1 MKIFMCYA
9 RVDKPF
15 CREIVRIID
24 NHEIFVDDR
33 FYAGDDWWEI
43 ILERLAWCDVL
54 IFLISVHSLKSVY
67 CKRELNIAMRHGKR
81 IMPIL
86 LDEAAIPHIPK
97 ELSKLHWADLTGAM
111 TDEVVQWIHDSLLKI
126 EADLKESVHKNPT
139 QTASIISAPP
149 VFLDG
154 DPAQHIGQA
163 SEFMQIGEFDRARM
177 ILQRLRDKPMQ
188 PMQKRIVDK
197 MISENEKLLDEQ
209 LSDRARDMEYRTLC
223 SIAHNPHLRELAL
236 EEYEAFRKRF
246 PDYDPK
252 NIHAV
257 LFSKKPVGAVIS
269 QQQQPDAA
277 VVSVNSHSS
286 FRSRRNPDFF
296 MPMLEFLPIHT
307 GSTMRPFELA
317 RYPVTNQQF
326 NIFIND
332 PDGASRMRWWTY
344 AASARNYREKSE
356 KLVPAPES
364 EDLHPCSTC
373 WYNAMAFCFYL
384 SEHLGQRV
392 LLPTRAQRRRA
403 AGGTDGRR
411 YPFGNELTPSKA
423 NYRDSGIG
431 HTTPVNAYNSPGPYG
446 NYDLSGNVWEW
457 LLDGAGLDKPYDHR
471 TRADRYLAGGS
482 FRSRADELL
491 VTSEMVQ
498 SPELITP
505 TIGFRVMILLDT

>member
-15 CREIVRIID
+15 CREVVRIID
-24 NHEIFVDDR
+24 HHEIFVDDR

-43 ILERLAWCDVL
+43 ILDRLAWCDVL
-54 IFLISVHSLKSVY
+54 IFLISTHSLKSVY
-67 CKRELNIAMRHGKR
+67 CKRELAIAMRHGKR
-81 IMPIL
+81 IVPVL
-86 LDEAAIPHIPK
+86 LDEAALPHIPK
-97 ELSKLHWADLTGAM
+97 DLAKLHWADLTGAM
-111 TDEVVQWIHDSLLKI
+111 TDEVVKWIHESLLKI
-126 EADLKESVHKNPT
+126 ESELKESTKVA
-139 QTASIISAPP
+139 ASASEAIVSAPP
-149 VFLDG
+149 VFVDG

-223 SIAHNPHLRELAL
+223 NIAHNPHLRELAL

-257 LFSKKPVGAVIS
+257 LFGKRQIGALVVKQS
-269 QQQQPDAA
+269 EAA
-277 VVSVNSHSS
+277 PAGSGGRPS
-286 FRSRRNPDFF
+286 FRTRRNPDFS
-296 MPMLEFLPIHT
+296 MPLLEFLPIHT
-307 GSTMRPFELA
+307 SSNMRPFELA

-332 PDGASRMRWWTY
+332 PDGAARVRWWTY

-356 KLVPAPES
+356 LLQPSPEADDLLPRPA
-364 EDLHPCSTC
+364 C
-373 WYNAMAFCFYL
+373 WYDAMAFCFYL

-403 AGGTDGRR
+403 ASGTDGRR

-457 LLDGAGLDKPYDHR
+457 LLDGAGLEKPYDHR

-498 SPELITP
+498 SPELISP
-505 TIGFRVMILLDT
+505 TVGFRVMILLDA

>member
-15 CREIVRIID
+15 CREVVRIID
-24 NHEIFVDDR
+24 HHEIFVDDR

-43 ILERLAWCDVL
+43 ILDRLAWCEVL
-54 IFLISVHSLKSVY
+54 IFLISPHSLKSVY
-67 CKRELNIAMRHGKR
+67 CKRELTIALRHGKR
-81 IMPIL
+81 VVPIL

-97 ELSKLHWADLTGAM
+97 DLGKLHWVDLTGAM
-111 TDEVVQWIHDSLLKI
+111 TDDVVKLIHESLLKI
-126 EADLKESVHKNPT
+126 ESELKESPKFTPSTSGVI
-139 QTASIISAPP
+139 ASDPR

-177 ILQRLRDKPMQ
+177 ILQQLRGRPMP

-209 LSDRARDMEYRTLC
+209 LSDRTRDMEYRTLC
-223 SIAHNPHLRELAL
+223 NIAHNPHLRELAL

-257 LFSKKPVGAVIS
+257 LFGKRPISALVGTTEPA
-269 QQQQPDAA
+269 PTAK
-277 VVSVNSHSS
+277 SS
-286 FRSRRNPDFF
+286 SRPSSRGQRNPDFS
-296 MPMLEFLPIHT
+296 MPMLEFVPIHT
-307 GSTMRPFELA
+307 SSNMRPFELA
-317 RYPVTNQQF
+317 LYPVTNQQF

-332 PDGASRMRWWTY
+332 PDGAARVRWWTY

-356 KLVPAPES
+356 MLVATPES
-364 EDLHPCSTC
+364 EDLHPRSAC
-373 WYNAMAFCFYL
+373 WYDAMAFCFYL

-431 HTTPVNAYNSPGPYG
+431 HTTPVNAYNAPGPYG

-457 LLDGAGLDKPYDHR
+457 LLDGAGLEKPYDHR

-498 SPELITP
+498 SPELIAP
-505 TIGFRVMILLDT
+505 TIGFRVMILLGA